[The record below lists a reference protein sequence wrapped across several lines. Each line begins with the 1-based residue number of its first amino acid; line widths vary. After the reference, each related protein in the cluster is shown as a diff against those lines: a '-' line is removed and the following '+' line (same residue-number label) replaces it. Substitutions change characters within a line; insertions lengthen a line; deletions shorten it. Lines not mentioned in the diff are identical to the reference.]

1 MKSFIK
7 GGIGKVI
14 TDYGTKV
21 MDIAKKGNLG
31 RSLFSFI
38 GSLRADSI
46 QFPELPAPG
55 TPATDKGGVIYVKDD
70 GKPYFKSSTTSETD
84 LTQGG
89 GGGGVTSLEGLS
101 GALDL
106 TEGNNISIS
115 DNGSDAITI
124 GVTGVVTETT
134 THIHEQVKNVEGS
147 TIPAGTPVYAI
158 DEVGNSGKVRI
169 GKADASNAAKMPAIG
184 ILDTQL
190 VNNAEGTATLIGI
203 FNTNLSGYTGL
214 DEGDIVYVAS
224 GGGLTATKP
233 TGSGNLI
240 QNMGIILK
248 TNGTIIQGLQV
259 TCIGRTNDVPNL
271 DNGYIFYGNAS
282 NQAAAT
288 QFSTLL
294 PTQSLAAITTDGNDR
309 PRMIVKGSAL
319 DDTSGS
325 APSDPNTTGSV
336 HTILKGTGW
345 IHTEDAG
352 DRNDINSLPLNIYTG
367 HGQGTDFDSSGDA
380 TLNNS
385 TDVSS
390 GNLTLQSGD
399 LKNTGSGDTTTGQ
412 VSILSGETINNGSG
426 NHTAGDILIR
436 GGAVTGSGDCTAGD
450 VIIEQGYASSF
461 SGTTTHGTLKLGN
474 ANVTTPV
481 EVLNKLKVKSNIIQD
496 EDGVDCITFDS
507 SGNTTVANTLNATL
521 TGNVTGN
528 ASTATALTA
537 GNKTIDG
544 NLTIG
549 ANQAGHDF
557 TVYGATT
564 NFSKMRWDASHNQ
577 LHFSDQAK
585 IVFGTGGGPGGSDS
599 SIQANGS
606 DLVISNTVGDI
617 LIGDSVEIT
626 GNLDITGTVRPG
638 LTFIKILPRDFIPDD
653 VGRPV
658 QINDSSS
665 SRFLVS
671 HSTAK
676 MYASVDIPQGFK
688 ATAVDVYGSG
698 TSNMTVY
705 AANINSGSPTSLGN
719 GSIGTTF
726 TISSGLQSNSTNYLL
741 IELSQTSLEKVY
753 GGKITISK
761 I

>member
-1 MKSFIK
+1 
-7 GGIGKVI
+7 
-14 TDYGTKV
+14 
-21 MDIAKKGNLG
+21 
-31 RSLFSFI
+31 
-38 GSLRADSI
+38 
-46 QFPELPAPG
+46 
-55 TPATDKGGVIYVKDD
+55 
-70 GKPYFKSSTTSETD
+70 
-84 LTQGG
+84 
-89 GGGGVTSLEGLS
+89 
-101 GALDL
+101 
-106 TEGNNISIS
+106 
-115 DNGSDAITI
+115 
-124 GVTGVVTETT
+124 
-134 THIHEQVKNVEGS
+134 
-147 TIPAGTPVYAI
+147 
-158 DEVGNSGKVRI
+158 
-169 GKADASNAAKMPAIG
+169 
-184 ILDTQL
+184 
-190 VNNAEGTATLIGI
+190 
-203 FNTNLSGYTGL
+203 
-214 DEGDIVYVAS
+214 
-224 GGGLTATKP
+224 
-233 TGSGNLI
+233 
-240 QNMGIILK
+240 
-248 TNGTIIQGLQV
+248 
-259 TCIGRTNDVPNL
+259 
-271 DNGYIFYGNAS
+271 
-282 NQAAAT
+282 
-288 QFSTLL
+288 
-294 PTQSLAAITTDGNDR
+294 
-309 PRMIVKGSAL
+309 
-319 DDTSGS
+319 
-325 APSDPNTTGSV
+325 
-336 HTILKGTGW
+336 
-345 IHTEDAG
+345 
-352 DRNDINSLPLNIYTG
+352 LPLNIYTG
-367 HGQGTDFDSSGDA
+367 HGQGTLDDSSGDSV
-380 TLNNS
+380 LNNS

-412 VSILSGETINNGSG
+412 VSIVSGDTDDNGSG
-426 NHTAGDILIR
+426 IHTSGNILIR
-436 GGAVTGSGDCTAGD
+436 AGAATGNGDCTAGN

-474 ANVTTPV
+474 ALISTPI

-496 EDGVDCITFDS
+496 DDGVDCIAFDS

-537 GNKTIDG
+537 GNTTIDG
-544 NLTIG
+544 KLTIG

-557 TVYGATT
+557 ELHGATT
-564 NFSKMRWDASHNQ
+564 NFSKCMWDASHNQ
-577 LHFSDQAK
+577 LHFTDQSK

-705 AANINSGSPTSLGN
+705 VANINSGSPTSLGN

-726 TISSGLQSNSTNYLL
+726 TISSGLQSNDTNYLL

-753 GGKITISK
+753 GGKVTISK

>member
-89 GGGGVTSLEGLS
+89 GT
-101 GALDL
+101 A
-106 TEGNNISIS
+106 
-115 DNGSDAITI
+115 
-124 GVTGVVTETT
+124 
-134 THIHEQVKNVEGS
+134 THIHEEVKNVEGS

-158 DEVGNSGKVRI
+158 NEVGNSGKVRI

-203 FNTNLSGYTGL
+203 FNTNLSGFTGL

-248 TNGTIIQGLQV
+248 TNGTAIQGLQV
-259 TCIGRTNDVPNL
+259 SCIGRTNDVPNL
-271 DNGYIFYGNAS
+271 DNGYIFYGDSN
-282 NQAAAT
+282 NQAVAT
-288 QFSTLL
+288 QLSTLL
-294 PTQSLAAITTDGNDR
+294 PAQSLASVTSS
-309 PRMIVKGSAL
+309 RMRVKGSAL
-319 DDTSGS
+319 DDTSAS
-325 APSDPNTTGSV
+325 APTTPNASGSV
-336 HTILKGTGW
+336 HTILEGTGW
-345 IHTEDAG
+345 IHTEDIG
-352 DRNDINSLPLNIYTG
+352 ERNDINSLPLNIYTG
-367 HGQGTDFDSSGDA
+367 HGQGTDFDSSGET
-380 TLNNS
+380 TLSNS
-385 TDVSS
+385 NDVSS
-390 GNLTLQSGD
+390 GVLTLQSGD

-412 VSILSGETINNGSG
+412 VAIVSGDTIDNGSG
-426 NHTAGDILIR
+426 SHTSGGILIR
-436 GGAVTGSGDCTAGD
+436 AGAATGAGDCTAGD
-450 VIIEQGYASSF
+450 VIIKQGYASSS
-461 SGTTTHGTLKLGN
+461 SGTTTHGTLKLGD
-474 ANVTTPV
+474 ALISTPV
-481 EVLNKLKVKSNIIQD
+481 EVLNELKVKSNVIQD
-496 EDGVDCITFDS
+496 DDGVDCITFDS
-507 SGNTTVANTLNATL
+507 SGNTTIANTLNASL

-557 TVYGATT
+557 SLHGATT
-564 NFSKMRWDASHNQ
+564 NFSKCMWDASHNQ

-626 GNLDITGTVRPG
+626 GNLDITGIVRPG
-638 LTFIKILPRDFIPDD
+638 ISAIKILPSDFIADD
-653 VGRPV
+653 VGRPA
-658 QINDSSS
+658 QIDDVASNK
-665 SRFLVS
+665 RFLKS

-676 MYASVDIPQGFK
+676 LYASIDIPLGFK
-688 ATAVDVYGSG
+688 ATAVDVFGNG
-698 TSNMTVY
+698 TSSMSVHVMSIT
-705 AANINSGSPTSLGN
+705 SGSIAATVGN

-726 TISSGLQSNSTNYLL
+726 NFSGTPVNGSSTDYLL
-741 IELSQTSLEKVY
+741 IELAQTSSEQVY
-753 GGKITISK
+753 GGAVTIAKI
-761 I
+761 